1 MDRRPDGSGLRAHRR
16 IFDDGLG
23 GLNLATSSCH
33 AEEEST
39 GGDVWLGAFA
49 LARWLSDA
57 QAGAPAL
64 ARLRSGGGSAAAAAA
79 AAAALRPPTVLELG
93 SGCAL
98 AGLAAASATAL
109 GARKVVCTDIETQLP
124 LLRENVATNAGKLR
138 CPLDVSV
145 LDWKHEDWHRVGGS
159 SGGSSGDGGD
169 GSSGGGGGG
178 GGGGGAILQQT
189 PVPLSAGAS
198 SSGSGSSGGGGGGNG
213 GNGSGT
219 GGGGAAAAAG
229 LPGGAEGKRVRAAL
243 GTDAPDVVLCADLLG
258 LGMWAVAPLLAVLDA
273 LCAPAAGAATTV
285 VLVAQSH
292 RLADAETVLVEQAQ
306 ELGFSCIGDIM
317 EGCPD
322 ADICLRADVV
332 LFALRRGGI
341 CSSPEE

>member
-16 IFDDGLG
+16 TFDDGLK

-57 QAGAPAL
+57 RAGAPAL
-64 ARLRSGGGSAAAAAA
+64 ARLRSVGGSA

-98 AGLAAASATAL
+98 AGLAAASASAL

-138 CPLDVSV
+138 CPLDVCV

-159 SGGSSGDGGD
+159 SGDHDGDGSDGSD

-178 GGGGGAILQQT
+178 G
-189 PVPLSAGAS
+189 
-198 SSGSGSSGGGGGGNG
+198 SSGGGSGGNGSG

-219 GGGGAAAAAG
+219 GGGGTAAE

-243 GTDAPDVVLCADLLG
+243 GADAPDVALCADLLG

-285 VLVAQSH
+285 VLIAQSH
-292 RLADAETVLVEQAQ
+292 RLAGAETALVEQAQ
-306 ELGFSCIGDIM
+306 ALGFSCIGDIM

-322 ADICLRADVV
+322 AEICLRADIA
-332 LFALRRGGI
+332 LFALRRGGDG
-341 CSSPEE
+341 